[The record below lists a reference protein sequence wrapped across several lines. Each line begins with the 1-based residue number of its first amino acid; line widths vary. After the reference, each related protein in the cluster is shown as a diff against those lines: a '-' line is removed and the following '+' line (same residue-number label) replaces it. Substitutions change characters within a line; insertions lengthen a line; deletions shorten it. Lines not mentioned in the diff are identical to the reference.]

1 MSPWLIVFYLCV
13 LAFTSVALVTDLR
26 SWRLPNWLTVSAF
39 FGGLAFHLAL
49 GWFDRGWS
57 GALDHLGFSL
67 GGFAIGFGILFV
79 AWLIGSASAGDAK
92 LLGAIG
98 AWLGP
103 LPTLF
108 VMVFSMV
115 FELLRMMGVFLW
127 LSSQRGM
134 RRAMDD
140 MKSGDKEAQGK
151 RTKKALQ
158 GMKVPYALSAV
169 LATWCVVIGFSVL
182 SLKSSHYW
190 QPRLA
195 ADDAVVAESK

>member
-39 FGGLAFHLAL
+39 FGGLIFHGAL

-115 FELLRMMGVFLW
+115 FELIRMMGVFLW

-140 MKSGDKEAQGK
+140 MKSGDKEGQGK

-169 LATWCVVIGFSVL
+169 LATWCVVIGFSAL
-182 SLKSSHYW
+182 SLKSSQYW

>member
-1 MSPWLIVFYLCV
+1 MSPWLILFCLCV

-26 SWRLPNWLTVSAF
+26 SWRLPNWLTISAF
-39 FGGLAFHLAL
+39 FAGLAFHVAL

-57 GALDHLGFSL
+57 GVLDHVMFSL
-67 GGFAIGFGILFV
+67 GGFAVGFGILFV
-79 AWLIGSASAGDAK
+79 AWLVGSASAGDAK

-108 VMVFSMV
+108 VMAISMV
-115 FELLRMMGVFLW
+115 FELIRLFSVFLW
-127 LSSQRGM
+127 LSAKRGM
-134 RRAMDD
+134 RRAIDD
-140 MKSGDKEAQGK
+140 MKTGDKEGQGQ

-169 LATWCVVIGFSVL
+169 LATWCVVILFSAL
-182 SLKSSHYW
+182 SLKSSRYW

-195 ADDAVVAESK
+195 AENMVLTDSK